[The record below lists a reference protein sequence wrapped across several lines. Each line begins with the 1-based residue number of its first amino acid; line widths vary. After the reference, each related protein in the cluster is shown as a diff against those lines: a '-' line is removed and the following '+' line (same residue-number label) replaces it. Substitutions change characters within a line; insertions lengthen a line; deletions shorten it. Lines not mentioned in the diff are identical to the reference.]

1 MRIENIEIHNFRQY
15 RNLSFQFPKIE
26 GKNDLHII
34 YAKNGVGKTNVLNA
48 LTWCLYAT
56 EMHLG
61 DKYTASAILNN
72 QQVQELRSH
81 LPEDGSALGDATVR
95 ILFLSD
101 DGAEK
106 IRFQRVGKFSVTHDD
121 VMQVGTEFTIMHF
134 VDGEWNS
141 IDSEEET
148 AALVK
153 KYVPEEIHDYI
164 FFDGEHLENYF
175 KAGQSE
181 NIKNGIEELTQ
192 AKIIEKAETAF
203 NQYLQKTLNP
213 QLANSSST
221 DVSTAQKELDKIQAA
236 IDDSL
241 SRINEY
247 VKQIHV
253 ADDEI
258 SNLDNV
264 ISGHIHVSDK
274 TNRLKEVE
282 EQIDIVK
289 DAISRNKAE
298 MMIFAREYVQYFA
311 LYPAIKNLYTYIKEQ
326 DQHGKL
332 PPRIDKF
339 LLNSIEQHKHC
350 CICDQ
355 DLGEHSFKFI
365 EDLKRELEVSSETS
379 ALLNKSVGTLR
390 HYLNN
395 ILQYKNKRD
404 FLLGNKKKL
413 MQEQNALM
421 AEEKQLNNY
430 LMSIPNTDAVTKAIE
445 QKKRYREE
453 RDKLIAKK
461 AIEESH
467 KKGLDQQYVEQDKK
481 LKALVDKNKQL
492 ERINKQSEFC
502 KKCRNILKETR
513 LDLLAE
519 SRSEMET
526 ETLNVFTKL
535 LWKKNAFS
543 KVEILEDYTFRLL
556 DIFGAQTL
564 GSCSAAERA
573 LLALSFTLALQK
585 VSMHDSLLFIDTP
598 IGRVDDDN
606 RLNFVNTLCEIAKTK
621 QVILT
626 FTPTEYDDKVKSA
639 LFDQYSSFSQLT
651 IDDGTTILN
660 NK

>member
-203 NQYLQKTLNP
+203 NQYLQKNLNP

-621 QVILT
+621 QVILI

>member
-289 DAISRNKAE
+289 DAIIRNKAE
-298 MMIFAREYVQYFA
+298 MMVFAREYVQYFA

-556 DIFGAQTL
+556 DIFGTQTL